1 MASRKGTPGP
11 LGRFSRRRQPEV
23 PDPGQR
29 VKLRGPDGTWRD
41 GFVAVSGPLSD
52 DRYGVV
58 VKVAEWGEFVASER
72 ERRPP
77 VALTWPL
84 EMLEIEA

>member
-1 MASRKGTPGP
+1 
-11 LGRFSRRRQPEV
+11 V

-29 VKLRGPDGTWRD
+29 LRLQGPDGAWRA

-58 VKVAEWGEFVASER
+58 VKVAEWGEFVASGR
-72 ERRPP
+72 ERRAP
-77 VALTWPL
+77 VTLTWPL
-84 EMLEIEA
+84 EMLEIEE